1 MAEIGNDVRG
11 RTLRVLRTKFDER
24 RACHPPIAE
33 SRVWFARTRV
43 QICHRLLKHTGHL
56 NRLPFRHRLGRVAAS
71 GGIATGR
78 AWPRKAKPKSL
89 SRMPA
94 LVARRTYEPSRR
106 ARERRKRRERGAKV
120 PKVRPKFVQSSPK
133 LRSKF
138 AHPPSP
144 NLLTR
149 FYTFSSPRYISG
161 TTVFLRITLYGPM
174 GQRAH
179 GWKLWAK
186 TTNKNELT

>member
-11 RTLRVLRTKFDER
+11 RTLRVLRSKFDER

-33 SRVWFARTRV
+33 SRVCFARTRV
-43 QICHRLLKHTGHL
+43 HH
-56 NRLPFRHRLGRVAAS
+56 LGRVAAS

-78 AWPRKAKPKSL
+78 AWPRKAKPKSV

-161 TTVFLRITLYGPM
+161 TTVFPNITLYWH
-174 GQRAH
+174 RAPIQMI
-179 GWKLWAK
+179 
-186 TTNKNELT
+186 T